1 MSFSAFDISGSGM
14 YAQRTMMDNIASN
27 IANVNTTRNPDGTPG
42 VYIKKNVSFRA
53 VYADRL
59 NSSTTP
65 PFPNGEHEAF
75 WSPTNGTIALKGGIS
90 YDEKQISQGVEV
102 AEITPANDPYK
113 TVYDPD
119 NPEADADG
127 FVTLPNINIVEEMVN
142 MVSASRAYEANVTT
156 AETTKGMISAAL
168 RI

>member
-14 YAQRTMMDNIASN
+14 YAQKTMMDNIASN
-27 IANVNTTRNPDGTPG
+27 IAKVNTTRNPDGKPG
-42 VYIKKNVSFRA
+42 VYIKKSVSFKA
-53 VYADRL
+53 IYADRL
-59 NSSTTP
+59 GSNAP
-65 PFPNGEHEAF
+65 AFPDGHHEAYY
-75 WSPTNGTIALKGGIS
+75 SPTNGTIALKGGIS
-90 YDEKQISQGVEV
+90 YDDKNISQGVEV
-102 AEITPANDPYK
+102 AEITPSNDPS
-113 TVYDPD
+113 

-127 FVTLPNINIVEEMVN
+127 FVTLPNINVVEEMVN

>member
-42 VYIKKNVSFRA
+42 VYVKKNVSFRA
-53 VYADRL
+53 IYADKL
-59 NSSTTP
+59 GSTAP
-65 PFPNGEHEAF
+65 AFPNGEHTPYY
-75 WSPTNGTIALKGGIS
+75 SNTYGTVALKGGIS
-90 YDEKQISQGVEV
+90 FDEKEISQGVEV
-102 AEITPANDPYK
+102 AEITPSNDPYK
-113 TVYDPD
+113 TIYDPS

-127 FVTLPNINIVEEMVN
+127 FVTLPNINVVEEMVN

>member
-27 IANVNTTRNPDGTPG
+27 MANVNTTRNPDGTPG
-42 VYIKKNVSFRA
+42 VYVKKNVTFKA
-53 VYADRL
+53 VYADKL
-59 NSSTTP
+59 GSTAP
-65 PFPNGEHEAF
+65 AFPDGQHHAYY
-75 WSPTNGTIALKGGIS
+75 SPSNGTVALKGGIS

-102 AEITPANDPYK
+102 AEITPSAAPYK
-113 TVYDPD
+113 TIYDPS

-142 MVSASRAYEANVTT
+142 MVSASRAYEANATT

>member
-42 VYIKKNVSFRA
+42 VYVKKNVSFKA
-53 VYADRL
+53 VYADKIG
-59 NSSTTP
+59 STAP
-65 PFPNGEHEAF
+65 PFPNGEHDAY
-75 WSPTNGTIALKGGIS
+75 WSAANGTIALKGGIS

-113 TVYDPD
+113 PIYDPD

-127 FVTLPNINIVEEMVN
+127 FVTLPNINVVEEMVN

-156 AETTKGMISAAL
+156 AETTKGMITAAL

>member
-27 IANVNTTRNPDGTPG
+27 IANVNTTRNPDGSHG
-42 VYIKKNVSFRA
+42 VYVKKNVSFRA
-53 VYADRL
+53 VYADRM
-59 NSSTTP
+59 NSVAP
-65 PFPNGEHEAF
+65 PFPNGQHEAY
-75 WSPTNGTIALKGGIS
+75 WSAHNATVALKGGIS
-90 YDEKQISQGVEV
+90 FDEKVISQGVEV
-102 AEITPANDPYK
+102 AEITPSNDPYK

-156 AETTKGMISAAL
+156 AETTKGMITAAL

>member
-42 VYIKKNVSFRA
+42 VYIKKNVSFKA
-53 VYADRL
+53 IYADRL
-59 NSSTTP
+59 GSYAP
-65 PFPNGEHEAF
+65 AFPDGQHEVF
-75 WSPTNGTIALKGGIS
+75 FSPTNNTMMLKGGIS
-90 YDEKQISQGVEV
+90 YDDRTISQGVEV

-113 TVYDPD
+113 TIFDPS

-127 FVTLPNINIVEEMVN
+127 FVTLPNINVVEEMVN

-156 AETTKGMISAAL
+156 AETTKGMINAAL

>member
-27 IANVNTTRNPDGTPG
+27 LANINTTRNPDGTPG
-42 VYIKKNVSFRA
+42 VYVKKTVSFKA
-53 VYADRL
+53 IYADKL
-59 NSSTTP
+59 NSATP
-65 PFPNGEHEAF
+65 PFPDGQHDAY
-75 WSPTNGTIALKGGIS
+75 WSPSNNMVMLKGGIS
-90 YDEKQISQGVEV
+90 YDEKDISQGVEV
-102 AEITPANDPYK
+102 AEITPSADPYK
-113 TVYDPD
+113 TIYDPS

-127 FVTLPNINIVEEMVN
+127 FVTLPNINVVEEMVN

>member
-27 IANVNTTRNPDGTPG
+27 MANVNTTRNPDGTPG
-42 VYIKKNVSFRA
+42 VYVKKNVTFKA
-53 VYADRL
+53 VYADKL
-59 NSSTTP
+59 GSVAP
-65 PFPNGEHEAF
+65 AFPDGEHHAYY
-75 WSPTNGTIALKGGIS
+75 SPSNGTVALKGGIS

-102 AEITPANDPYK
+102 AEITPSSDPYK
-113 TVYDPD
+113 TIYDPS

-142 MVSASRAYEANVTT
+142 MVSASRAYEANATT

>member
-1 MSFSAFDISGSGM
+1 MSFNVFDISASGM
-14 YAQRTMMDNIASN
+14 YAQRTKMDVIASN
-27 IANVNTTRNPDGTPG
+27 VANINTTRNPDGTPG

-53 VYADRL
+53 IYADKL
-59 NSSTTP
+59 GSAAP
-65 PFPNGEHEAF
+65 AFPNGQHEAY
-75 WSPTNGTIALKGGIS
+75 WSQSNASVALKGGIS
-90 YDEKQISQGVEV
+90 YDSKQISQGVEI
-102 AEITPANDPYK
+102 AEITPSNDPYK
-113 TVYDPD
+113 TIYDPS

>member
-42 VYIKKNVSFRA
+42 VYVKKEVSFRA
-53 VYADRL
+53 VYADRMGK
-59 NSSTTP
+59 TAP
-65 PFPNGEHEAF
+65 AFPDGEHEVYF
-75 WSPTNGTIALKGGIS
+75 SPTSGTVALKGGVS
-90 YDEKQISQGVEV
+90 FDEKNISQGVEI
-102 AEITPANDPYK
+102 AEITPSKDPYK
-113 TVYDPD
+113 TIYDPS

>member
-53 VYADRL
+53 IYADKL
-59 NSSTTP
+59 NSAV
-65 PFPNGEHEAF
+65 PFPNAQHEVH
-75 WSPTNGTIALKGGIS
+75 WSPTNGIMALKGGVS
-90 YDEKQISQGVEV
+90 YDEKKISQGVEV

-113 TVYDPD
+113 TVYDPN

-142 MVSASRAYEANVTT
+142 MVSASRAYEANVT
-156 AETTKGMISAAL
+156 AFNATKNMAL
-168 RI
+168 KGLEIGK

>member
-42 VYIKKNVSFRA
+42 VYVKKSVSFKA
-53 VYADRL
+53 VYADKL
-59 NSSTTP
+59 GSTAP
-65 PFPNGEHEAF
+65 AFPDGHHEAYY
-75 WSPTNGTIALKGGIS
+75 SPTYGTVALKGGVS
-90 YDEKQISQGVEV
+90 FDDKSISQGVEV
-102 AEITPANDPYK
+102 AEITPSNDPYK
-113 TVYDPD
+113 TIYDPS

-127 FVTLPNINIVEEMVN
+127 FVTLPNINVVEEMVN

>member
-42 VYIKKNVSFRA
+42 VFVKKNVSFRA
-53 VYADRL
+53 VYADRM
-59 NSSTTP
+59 NSTAP
-65 PFPNGEHEAF
+65 AFPNGEHEAF
-75 WSPTNGTIALKGGIS
+75 WSPTNGVIALKGGVS
-90 YDEKQISQGVEV
+90 YDEKRISQGVEV
-102 AEITPANDPYK
+102 AEITPSNDPYK

>member
-1 MSFSAFDISGSGM
+1 MSFSTFDISGSGM

-42 VYIKKNVSFRA
+42 VYVKKNVSFKA
-53 VYADRL
+53 VYADRMGT
-59 NSSTTP
+59 SP
-65 PFPNGEHEAF
+65 AFPNGEHNAYY
-75 WSPTNGTIALKGGIS
+75 SPTNGTIALKGGVS
-90 YDEKQISQGVEV
+90 FDEKKISQGVEV
-102 AEITPANDPYK
+102 AEISPSNDPYK
-113 TVYDPD
+113 TVYDPS

-127 FVTLPNINIVEEMVN
+127 FVTLPNINMVEEMVN

>member
-1 MSFSAFDISGSGM
+1 MSFNSLDISASGL
-14 YAQRTMMDNIASN
+14 YAQRLQMDAISSN
-27 IANVNTTRNPDGTPG
+27 IANVNTTRNPDGSPG
-42 VYIKKNVSFRA
+42 VYVKKNVSFRA
-53 VYADRL
+53 VYSDRM
-59 NSSTTP
+59 NSVAP
-65 PFPNGEHEAF
+65 PFPNGQHEAY
-75 WSPTNGTIALKGGIS
+75 WSPTNGVVALKGGIS
-90 YDEKQISQGVEV
+90 YDEKVISQGVEV
-102 AEITPANDPYK
+102 AEITPSNDPYK

-156 AETTKGMISAAL
+156 AETTKSMISAAL

>member
-53 VYADRL
+53 VYADRIGS
-59 NSSTTP
+59 NAP
-65 PFPNGEHEAF
+65 AFPNGHHEPYY
-75 WSPTNGTIALKGGIS
+75 SESYGTMALKGGIS
-90 YDEKQISQGVEV
+90 FDERKLSQGVEV
-102 AEITPANDPYK
+102 AEITPSNDPYK
-113 TVYDPD
+113 TVYDPS

-127 FVTLPNINIVEEMVN
+127 FVTLPNINVVEEMVN

>member
-27 IANVNTTRNPDGTPG
+27 MANINTTRNPDGTPG
-42 VYIKKNVSFRA
+42 VYVKKNVSFKA

-59 NSSTTP
+59 SGTTP
-65 PFPNGEHEAF
+65 AFPNGSHEPYYSA
-75 WSPTNGTIALKGGIS
+75 TNGIMALKGGVS
-90 YDEKQISQGVEV
+90 FDEKNIAQGVEV
-102 AEITPANDPYK
+102 AEITPSNNPYK
-113 TVYDPD
+113 TIYDPSH
-119 NPEADADG
+119 PESDADG

-142 MVSASRAYEANVTT
+142 MVSASRAYEANATT